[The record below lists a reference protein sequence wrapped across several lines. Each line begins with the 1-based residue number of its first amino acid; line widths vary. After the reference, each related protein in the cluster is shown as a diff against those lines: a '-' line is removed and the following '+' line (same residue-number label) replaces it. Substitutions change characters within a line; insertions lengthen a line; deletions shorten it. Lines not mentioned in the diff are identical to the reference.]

1 LYKES
6 ISMGT
11 KRYIII
17 QPKKQSAFTIVE
29 ILIVVVVITILVSI
43 TAIAYDGL
51 TTRANQNAMQANLK
65 QIAATLKIYKADNGS
80 YPSTLAALNA
90 NQTLYNDKTAVWAYT
105 LTSDTYCMSLG
116 STSTS
121 LRYHYGSAVGKV
133 EDGLCSNHT
142 VAMLTNDGGGSGGS
156 GGGTTTPAPTVNF
169 PTRSGFTNVSDAT
182 YAGDNTAVSIGS
194 VPNGSWMVVVFA
206 YTNQDV
212 TTPPSGW
219 TIVMPSTRAGTMQ
232 MMGFAKIKEATDA
245 NLQLFDAALTNGE
258 ATVNGLF
265 MWGSG
270 SAPVSSWVTGAYG
283 SRGAYGSSTTV
294 VTPTVTTTVAKSLI
308 LSIAME
314 RTTAAEANYTSLTG
328 VNPWAWV
335 PQNGTYKIQTIAV
348 GYEEKATAGVSQAM
362 TVTYPNSQTANGSGI
377 QLVIPPAS

>member
-1 LYKES
+1 
-6 ISMGT
+6 
-11 KRYIII
+11 
-17 QPKKQSAFTIVE
+17 
-29 ILIVVVVITILVSI
+29 
-43 TAIAYDGL
+43 
-51 TTRANQNAMQANLK
+51 
-65 QIAATLKIYKADNGS
+65 
-80 YPSTLAALNA
+80 
-90 NQTLYNDKTAVWAYT
+90 
-105 LTSDTYCMSLG
+105 
-116 STSTS
+116 
-121 LRYHYGSAVGKV
+121 
-133 EDGLCSNHT
+133 
-142 VAMLTNDGGGSGGS
+142 
-156 GGGTTTPAPTVNF
+156 
-169 PTRSGFTNVSDAT
+169 
-182 YAGDNTAVSIGS
+182 
-194 VPNGSWMVVVFA
+194 
-206 YTNQDV
+206 
-212 TTPPSGW
+212 
-219 TIVMPSTRAGTMQ
+219 MPSTRAGTMQ

-258 ATVNGLF
+258 ANVNGLF